1 MTEKRRMRR
10 RQFDALA
17 GRQGSV
23 ALALEAFAE
32 QFAVA
37 AHRLRPLARSFFRR
51 FFVTTAELHFPEY
64 PFALHFFLQGSEGLI
79 NIIVAN
85 EDLHG
90 GCSP

>member
-1 MTEKRRMRR
+1 MKR
-10 RQFDALA
+10 DEEEGSLA
-17 GRQGSV
+17 PLRAAGSV
-23 ALALEAFAE
+23 ALALEAFAQ

-37 AHRLRPLARSFFRR
+37 AYRFRPLARSSFRR
-51 FFVTTAELHFPEY
+51 FFVTAAELHFPEY
-64 PFALHFFLQGSEGLI
+64 PFALHFFLQGSERLI

>member
-1 MTEKRRMRR
+1 MKKKGSLTPLR
-10 RQFDALA
+10 AA
-17 GRQGSV
+17 GSV
-23 ALALEAFAE
+23 ALALKAFAE

-37 AHRLRPLARSFFRR
+37 AHRFGPLARSSFRR
-51 FFVTTAELHFPEY
+51 FFITAAELHFPKY
-64 PFALHFFLQGSEGLI
+64 PFALHFFLQGSERLI